1 MMANLTD
8 EQAASL
14 DEACQFLK
22 NGQLDDA
29 DRSLS
34 SLAQSPGFVPT
45 RLFFAKLC
53 ELLDRQGRD
62 EEFLHRINE
71 FKQRFPQAHNPYM
84 LAYLFFLRRE
94 DIPSAAQEIG
104 SCPDQY
110 ISHTKTRAAVLYA
123 EARLRI
129 YQAHL
134 SIDRNFSRPTDSKGM
149 PLEPVDDLAICMMV
163 RDEAD
168 VMMANLLHHYAMGCR
183 KFAVMDNLSRDGT
196 ASVVSRFARMHADCT
211 VLLVHDPIE
220 GYYQAK
226 KTQGLCRLARDC
238 FGCAGDELRLIMPL
252 DADEFVDL
260 PSGMG
265 FQWLVDQMMEKECDN
280 VVFHLCNAA
289 NGSLVHYDEGQDV
302 YGLVDIVEAC
312 SGQIV
317 TKNAFHP
324 RFVSGLTMGNHTLAH
339 DDISRDKIFLACE
352 VGGRII
358 HYKYRSPR
366 HVASKILNGGQAVN
380 ATKLDQYY
388 ALHWRTAYADMQQ
401 RGFVVAE
408 EMFES
413 YCRTTAKYVGKLGIP
428 PCRI

>member
-1 MMANLTD
+1 MANLTD
-8 EQAASL
+8 RQAANL
-14 DEACQFLK
+14 EEAGQMIK
-22 NGQLDDA
+22 NGQLEA
-29 DRSLS
+29 AERTLFGLS
-34 SLAQSPGFVPT
+34 QTPGFVPT
-45 RLFFAKLC
+45 RLFLAKLC

-62 EEFLHRINE
+62 EEFLARINE

-84 LAYLFFLRRE
+84 LGYLFFLRRE

-104 SCPDQY
+104 SCPEQS
-110 ISHTKTRAAVLYA
+110 ISHTPTKAAVLYA

-129 YQAHL
+129 HQSHL
-134 SIDRNFSRPTDSKGM
+134 RIDRSFWRPTSSEEAFLD
-149 PLEPVDDLAICMMV
+149 PVDDLAICMMV

-168 VMMANLLHHYAMGCR
+168 VLMANLLHHYYLGCR

-196 ASVVSRFARMHADCT
+196 ASVVSRFARLHTDCT
-211 VLLVHDPIE
+211 VLLVQDPIE

-238 FGCAGDELRLIMPL
+238 FGCAGDELRLIFPL

-260 PSGMG
+260 PPGLG
-265 FQWLVDQMMEKECDN
+265 FRWLVERMIERESEI

-289 NGSLVHYDEGQDV
+289 NSSLMHYDERQDV
-302 YGLVDIVEAC
+302 YGVIDVVEAC

-339 DDISRDKIFLACE
+339 SDISRDKILVACE
-352 VGGRII
+352 LGARII

-380 ATKLDQYY
+380 ATKLAQHYG
-388 ALHWRTAYADMQQ
+388 LHWRTAYADMQQ

-408 EMFES
+408 EMFEA
-413 YCRTTAKYVGKLGIP
+413 YCQATAKYSGKLSMP

>member
-1 MMANLTD
+1 MANLTD

-14 DEACQFLK
+14 DEASQLLK
-22 NGQLDDA
+22 NGHLDGA
-29 DRSLS
+29 DQALS
-34 SLAQSPGFVPT
+34 SLMNTPGFVPN

-62 EEFLHRINE
+62 EEFLERISE
-71 FKQRFPQAHNPYM
+71 FKHRFPQAHIPYM

-104 SCPDQY
+104 SCPEHS
-110 ISHTKTRAAVLYA
+110 ISHTKTKAAVLYA

-129 YQAHL
+129 HQTHL
-134 SIDRNFSRPTDSKGM
+134 SIDRKFSRPAVSEGAT
-149 PLEPVDDLAICMMV
+149 LEPVDNLAICMMV

-168 VMMANLLHHYAMGCR
+168 VIMANLLHHYALGCR

-238 FGCAGDELRLIMPL
+238 FGCAGDELRLIIPL

-260 PSGMG
+260 PSGMV
-265 FQWLVDQMMEKECDN
+265 FQLLVDRMMERECE
-280 VVFHLCNAA
+280 VAVFHLCNAA
-289 NGSLVHYDEGQDV
+289 NSSLVHYDERQHIYD
-302 YGLVDIVEAC
+302 LVDIVEAC

-324 RFVSGLTMGNHTLAH
+324 RFLSGLAMGNHTLAH
-339 DDISRDKIFLACE
+339 EDICRDKIFLACE

-380 ATKLDQYY
+380 ATKLDQHY